1 MRCISFI
8 IRIRINIVEQL
19 KLCINNM
26 NIGRIIIV
34 IIVVVVL
41 LGILQ
46 VLLRNKE
53 ESKKSAFIGG
63 AFAGLGC
70 IIHLLWGIFT
80 TLLSIFI
87 LYMIY
92 TWIFG

>member
-1 MRCISFI
+1 
-8 IRIRINIVEQL
+8 
-19 KLCINNM
+19 M
-26 NIGRIIIV
+26 NIGRIIII

-53 ESKKSAFIGG
+53 ESKKSAFLGG
-63 AFAGLGC
+63 ALVGLGC
-70 IIHLLWGIFT
+70 IIQLLWGIFT
-80 TLLSIFI
+80 TFLSIFI
-87 LYMIY
+87 LYSLY